1 MNYAEHIVNFLI
13 RGAPPRN
20 NTHHNE
26 GAISRQT
33 NY

>member
-20 NTHHNE
+20 NTHHSE
-26 GAISRQT
+26 AKRKEL
-33 NY
+33 